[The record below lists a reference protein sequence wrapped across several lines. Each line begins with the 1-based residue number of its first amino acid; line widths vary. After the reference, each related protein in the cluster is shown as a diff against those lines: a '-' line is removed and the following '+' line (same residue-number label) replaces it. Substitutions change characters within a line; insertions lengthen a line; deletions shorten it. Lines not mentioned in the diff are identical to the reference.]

1 MTEQEHRQERVED
14 AQKWRWV
21 IGILVTIA
29 LFLLTQA
36 ALAIWWASD
45 INRRVQQI
53 ESRQADA
60 VAEGGVVSDLVASQD
75 KQIAVLVTR
84 FDEQARRLDQALA
97 ELRDNNN
104 LLRDYL
110 RANGARP

>member
-1 MTEQEHRQERVED
+1 MSEQEHRQERLED

-29 LFLLTQA
+29 IFLLTQA
-36 ALAIWWASD
+36 AFAIWWASD
-45 INRRVQQI
+45 INSRVQQI

-60 VAEGGVVSDLVASQD
+60 VRDGRIVSDLVASQD
-75 KQIAVLVTR
+75 TQIAVLVTR
-84 FDEQARRLDQALA
+84 IDEQTRQLDRALS
-97 ELRDNNN
+97 ELQDNNG